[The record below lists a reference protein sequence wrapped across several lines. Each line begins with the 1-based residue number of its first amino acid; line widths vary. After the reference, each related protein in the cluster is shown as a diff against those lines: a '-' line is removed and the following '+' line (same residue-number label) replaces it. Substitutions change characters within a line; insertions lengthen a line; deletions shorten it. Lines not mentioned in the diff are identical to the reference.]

1 MNTYNVTSYRSKSS
15 NRSLKVCIVGTHQT
29 GSTRL
34 FNLVRMIY
42 ESKNKSVFS
51 SYMYTETNDSNSD
64 VIVSK
69 VHDADYQYLDEF
81 DIVLMPLRNILDAC
95 ISGYKRFNLPYND
108 SCYSNIY
115 LFNKFKSKAHFIF
128 KYEEYSVFHIK
139 QLCKILHVKLTDI
152 EIIKIMKELDAMLK
166 SEDIVP
172 HDNFNDELYKKTLLC
187 RQHNTSGGLSNKF
200 VSDINIKELE
210 NLLKNREINN
220 FLQENKYI

>member
-1 MNTYNVTSYRSKSS
+1 MNTCNVNSYSSESS
-15 NRSLKVCIVGTHQT
+15 NRNLKVCIVGTHQT

-42 ESKNKSVFS
+42 ESKKKLVFS
-51 SYMYTETNDSNSD
+51 SYKYSETNECNSD

-69 VHDADYQYLDEF
+69 VHDADYQYLNDF
-81 DIVLMPLRNILDAC
+81 DIILMPLRNILDAC
-95 ISGYKRFNLPYND
+95 ISGYKRFNVPYKDN
-108 SCYSNIY
+108 CYSNIS
-115 LFNKFKSKAHFIF
+115 LFNKFKSKVHFIF
-128 KYEEYSVFHIK
+128 RYEEYSIFHIK
-139 QLCKILHVKLTDI
+139 QLCKVLNVKLTDI

-172 HDNFNDELYKKTLLC
+172 DDNFNDELYKKTLLC

-200 VSDINIKELE
+200 VSDINVKELE
-210 NLLKNREINN
+210 NLLKNPKINN

>member
-1 MNTYNVTSYRSKSS
+1 MNTYNVTSCRSESS
-15 NRSLKVCIVGTHQT
+15 NKSLKVCIIGTHQT

-51 SYMYTETNDSNSD
+51 SYNYNDKNECKSD

-69 VHDADYQYLDEF
+69 VHDADYQYLDDF

-95 ISGYKRFNLPYND
+95 ISGYKRFNVPYKDN
-108 SCYSNIY
+108 CYSNIL
-115 LFNKFKSKAHFIF
+115 LFNKFKSKVHFIF

-139 QLCKILHVKLTDI
+139 QLCKVLHVKLTDI

-172 HDNFNDELYKKTLLC
+172 SDNFNDEQYKKTLLC

-200 VSDINIKELE
+200 VSDIDIKELE
-210 NLLKNREINN
+210 NLLKDPKINN